1 MTRQMMKFAA
11 TIGLFVVMSAAASA
25 QPAKQMT
32 VTMPF
37 PFTVGKK
44 VLPAGTYSVL
54 RTSTTSGDQF
64 LLRDAKGRGKVL
76 FNTRRVQAGEYRR
89 DARLEFRRYDER
101 YFLARIWP
109 GGEYVGRELYQG
121 EAERDLARNLSKHQK
136 GTQSEVVNIS
146 TQ

>member
-1 MTRQMMKFAA
+1 MRKQMMKFAA
-11 TIGLFVVMSAAASA
+11 TLGLFVVMSAAANA

-44 VLPAGTYSVL
+44 ALPAGTYAVL
-54 RTSTTSGDQF
+54 RNSTTSGDQF
-64 LLRDAKGRGKVL
+64 LLRDAKGRAKVL
-76 FNTRRVQAGEYRR
+76 FNTRRVQAAEFQGN
-89 DARLEFRRYDER
+89 ARLEFRRYDEQ

-109 GGEYVGRELYQG
+109 AGEYVGRELYQG
-121 EAERDLARNLSKHQK
+121 QVERELARNLSKQQK
-136 GTQSEVVNIS
+136 GIQSEVVNII